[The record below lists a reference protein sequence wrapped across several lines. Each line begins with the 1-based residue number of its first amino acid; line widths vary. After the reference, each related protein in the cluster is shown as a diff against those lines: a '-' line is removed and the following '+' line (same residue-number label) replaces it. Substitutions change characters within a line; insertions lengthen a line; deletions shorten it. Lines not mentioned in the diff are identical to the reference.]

1 MEEENNNNEKRK
13 RKAPER
19 FESWKKGDPHP
30 PMAERS
36 RKSKERKDQKRYRDI
51 RKKKSQETI
60 PQDSEPV
67 AATSKKSSKN
77 SKVKTKDKVVVG
89 GKTRMKK

>member
-30 PMAERS
+30 PMAERA
-36 RKSKERKDQKRYRDI
+36 RKSKERKDQKRFRDI
-51 RKKKSQETI
+51 R
-60 PQDSEPV
+60 
-67 AATSKKSSKN
+67 
-77 SKVKTKDKVVVG
+77 
-89 GKTRMKK
+89 